1 MQSSSLN
8 KKRQAFNGKSNVRFH
23 DDCSFLKSLI
33 FPNLA
38 GNNQARAETVTV
50 TLILRLNLNANRSS
64 TLQILQFQCEK
75 KMSLGMHFH

>member
-38 GNNQARAETVTV
+38 GNNQARAETVT
-50 TLILRLNLNANRSS
+50 LILRLNLNANRSS